1 MVNVGD
7 CVEIETKSLKKYAE
21 SSNERLLNT
30 MEGEGILGGGRTKKE
45 FLAARHKNFMERLLH
60 SSFMRKT
67 DEVNSQET
75 WN

>member
-30 MEGEGILGGGRTKKE
+30 VEGEGILGGGRTKKE
-45 FLAARHKNFMERLLH
+45 FLEARHKNFMERLLH

-67 DEVNSQET
+67 DEVKSQET